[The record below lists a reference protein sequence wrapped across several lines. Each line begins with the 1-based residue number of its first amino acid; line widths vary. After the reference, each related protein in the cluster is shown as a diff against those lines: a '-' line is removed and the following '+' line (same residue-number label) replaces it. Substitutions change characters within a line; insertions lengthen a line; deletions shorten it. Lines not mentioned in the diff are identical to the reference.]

1 MAEEIP
7 FPIADWNGNALD
19 NENIYEGGQ
28 ESEEQM
34 EVSEADLLKRKG
46 KRMTTL
52 KKKAKLRK
60 KCCHHFEKV
69 YLNWYA
75 RLKKGMRKTPIH
87 SKKLSCQATELHY
100 YQFLQYCQTTL
111 LGFIFDKLSFSKL
124 LVSSST

>member
-87 SKKLSCQATELHY
+87 SKKLSCLLSKKLTKFQAGVMGCYRKFCFHLEGKPFK
-100 YQFLQYCQTTL
+100 Q
-111 LGFIFDKLSFSKL
+111 
-124 LVSSST
+124 

>member
-1 MAEEIP
+1 MLPKDNEIMRAFYHFIGTAIHRESRWFRPLAEEIP

-69 YLNWYA
+69 
-75 RLKKGMRKTPIH
+75 
-87 SKKLSCQATELHY
+87 
-100 YQFLQYCQTTL
+100 
-111 LGFIFDKLSFSKL
+111 
-124 LVSSST
+124 